1 MRDWDFCGWATR
13 NNVRCSDGRTILKD
27 AFAHYDGKS
36 VPLLWNHNHDTPE
49 CVLGH
54 AVFENRDEGLYA
66 YGYFNNSDAGKLG
79 KELVQHG
86 DVDALSIYAN
96 HLKQNGKQV
105 VKGEV
110 CELSLVHKGANPEAF
125 IETVMMHN
133 DNGEEE
139 FEVNIF
145 TGENI
150 IVHADKDEKMEKPVE
165 NEEKKEDKME
175 ESNMACNPD
184 KKKLVHE
191 DQSGSEPKGKTVQ
204 DVLDTMNEEQ
214 RNACYLLVEQALKD
228 AGVELEEDD
237 EQEEGETMK
246 HNIFENETMENEGI
260 VLSHADMEAIMS
272 EAKRCGSLKEAF
284 FAHADQTYGIDGVD
298 LMFPD
303 AQLVGEEPEVLR
315 RDDSWVAEVTQGVK
329 HSPFAKVKSLLA
341 NLTEEEAR
349 AKGYIKGKMKKEQ
362 VFPLLKRVTNP
373 TTIYKKQKLDRDD
386 IIDMKDWNGVV
397 WLKKEMRWML
407 DEEAARAILIG
418 DGREPSAEDK
428 IDPERIRPIV
438 NDADLYTIRWS
449 VAGSNEDERAKN
461 IIKAAI
467 KARKNYK
474 GSGKPVMFTTEDVL
488 TNMLLL
494 EDNVGH
500 RLYKTE
506 VELATALRVSKIV
519 TVPPMEG
526 FKDKDN
532 KDVYAVIVNLSDYNV
547 GTDRGGEVN
556 FFDDFDIDFNQQK
569 YLIETRY
576 SGALVKPLSAIVLR
590 SGEVTASE
598 EPGMSI
604 AFNTEKEKSA

>member
-1 MRDWDFCGWATR
+1 MSDWDFCGWATR
-13 NNVRCSDGRTILKD
+13 NNVRCSDGRTIMKN

-36 VPLLWNHNHDTPE
+36 VPLLWNHNHDNPE

-66 YGYFNNSDAGKLG
+66 YCYFNNSEAGKLG

-86 DVDALSIYAN
+86 DVDSLSIYAN

-105 VKGEV
+105 IKGEV

-150 IVHADKDEKMEKPVE
+150 IVHADKDEKMEEPVE
-165 NEEKKEDKME
+165 NEDKKEDEME
-175 ESNMACNPD
+175 ESDMACNPD

-191 DQSGSEPKGKTVQ
+191 DQPSPEPKEKTVQ
-204 DVLDTMNEEQ
+204 DVLDSMDEDQ
-214 RNACYLLVEQALKD
+214 LKVLYLLLGETLKGD
-228 AGVELEEDD
+228 EEDD

-260 VLSHADMEAIMS
+260 VLSHADMENIVS

-315 RDDSWVAEVTQGVK
+315 RDDNWVTEVMQGVK
-329 HSPFAKVKSLLA
+329 RSPFAKVKSLLA

-362 VFPLLKRVTNP
+362 VFPLLKRITNP

-386 IIDMKDWNGVV
+386 IIDMTTWNGVV
-397 WLKKEMRWML
+397 WLKKELRWML

-418 DGREPSAEDK
+418 DGRESSAEDK

-449 VAGSNEDERAKN
+449 VTGSNEDELAKN
-461 IIKAAI
+461 MIKATV

-474 GSGKPVMFTTEDVL
+474 GSGKPVMFTTDDIL
-488 TNMLLL
+488 TGMLLL

-500 RLYKTE
+500 RMYKTE
-506 VELATALRVSKIV
+506 AELAAALRVSKIV

-526 FKDKDN
+526 CKDKDN

-569 YLIETRY
+569 YLMETRY

-590 SGEVTASE
+590 SGEATASE